1 MMRTHNLMTLAQ
13 LSEKPRSKQE
23 VFEGLEGS
31 FDYAMP
37 QGWLNEFS
45 DWCKTH
51 QFYWIQD
58 VTYDLIR
65 STTVWHYKPE
75 RDSMGRPC
83 TCSLEVAKA
92 YLQFEIQHCGIKD
105 VIYMLVNFFGWTLV
119 HRDVVGFEKA
129 RIVRIGE
136 QVWLQSPGHPELNLP
151 LDEKDLELL
160 NYVAGLVDELT
171 A

>member
-37 QGWLNEFS
+37 QGWLNGFS

-51 QFYWIQD
+51 CPE

-83 TCSLEVAKA
+83 TCSLEVARA
-92 YLQFEIQHCGIKD
+92 YLEMERVELGDSD
-105 VIYMLVNFFGWTLV
+105 VIYIYVNFMGWKLAFRKFHV
-119 HRDVVGFEKA
+119 HGTVWFLESDDPRLSFQLTK
-129 RIVRIGE
+129 E
-136 QVWLQSPGHPELNLP
+136 QANEALSVIHESSAQ
-151 LDEKDLELL
+151 
-160 NYVAGLVDELT
+160 VT